1 MLESNFNSLI
11 NKKLITRWDSEREL
25 FYGDIVHVAT

>member
-1 MLESNFNSLI
+1 MMKLSE

-25 FYGDIVHVAT
+25 FYGDIVHVL